1 MLFQSQVPI
10 IFNRLN
16 LQADSAASLTRKT
29 ETAKRLD
36 LYHDAQLD
44 HLETRLNQ
52 LFSDP
57 SSMVQVCLNIT
68 KKVINNLAQVYREA
82 PVRII
87 EGTDSDKELFAG
99 IIEAMALDVKLKLA
113 SRYAK
118 LLKTILLRPV
128 WRNERLDL
136 DILTGNIL
144 DVETGET
151 PEILSKVLVTDFGTS
166 DKIEEVEYSYWTP
179 ETWQRLDYRGQVKEE
194 APNPYGVLPFLS
206 IFDYPPPSSS
216 FWLPGGDDLV
226 SLQEAVNLKLTDLLY
241 LLSTQSFGVGFI
253 KGGQGGGS
261 LKVDPGSLVELSENG
276 ELGFA
281 HQQAR
286 IEEVVGAIDKLIK
299 WGCVSHG
306 LSAASMSTDPQEASG
321 LSKLVDTRELKEVR
335 AEDVALWRSY
345 EGKLFSLIRTVWNAH
360 NPTKKLSESA
370 TLKIDFCDPKPE
382 TDPKTQAEAWE
393 KLLGFGVISPV
404 DIALER
410 NPDLK
415 NREEALAYLLTIE
428 KENRELNTGERSF
441 VTPKNPPPKA

>member
-1 MLFQSQVPI
+1 MLFNSTVPLV
-10 IFNRLN
+10 FSRLN
-16 LQADSAASLTRKT
+16 LQADSAANLARKT
-29 ETAKRLD
+29 EASKRLD

-44 HLETRLNQ
+44 HLETRLNE

-57 SSMVQVCLNIT
+57 SAMVKVCLNVV
-68 KKVINNLAQVYREA
+68 KKVVNNLAQVYREA

-179 ETWQRLDYRGQVKEE
+179 ETFQRLDYRGQVKEE
-194 APNPYGVLPFLS
+194 AANPYGVLPFLS
-206 IFDYPPPSSS
+206 VFDYPPPSSS
-216 FWLPGGDDLV
+216 FWLPGGEDLV

-241 LLSTQSFGVGFI
+241 LLSTQSFGVGYI

-261 LKVDPGSLVELSENG
+261 LKVDPGALVELPENG
-276 ELGFA
+276 EIGFA
-281 HQQAR
+281 NQQAR

-321 LSKLVDTRELKEVR
+321 LSKIVDTRELAEMR

-345 EGKLFSLIRTVWNAH
+345 EKRLFSLIRTVWNAH
-360 NPTKKLSESA
+360 SPTKKLSESA
-370 TLKIDFCDPKPE
+370 TLNVDFADPRPEVDPKS
-382 TDPKTQAEAWE
+382 QAEAWE

-404 DIALER
+404 DIAMQQ

-415 NREEALAYLLTIE
+415 TREEALAYLLQVQE
-428 KENRELNTGERSF
+428 ESRELNSGRE
-441 VTPKNPPPKA
+441 VL

>member
-16 LQADSAASLTRKT
+16 LQADSAAALKRKE

-44 HLETRLNQ
+44 HLEKRLNE

-57 SSMVQVCLNIT
+57 STMVKVCLNVV
-68 KKVINNLAQVYREA
+68 KKVVNNLAQVYREA

-87 EGTDSDKELFAG
+87 EGTDGDKELYAG
-99 IIEAMALDVKLKLA
+99 IVEGLALDVKLKQA

-128 WRNERLDL
+128 WRNDRLDM

-194 APNPYGVLPFLS
+194 APNPYGVLPFLP
-206 IFDYPPPSSS
+206 IFDYPPPSAS

-226 SLQEAVNLKLTDLLY
+226 SLQECLNLKLTDLLY

-261 LKVDPGSLVELSENG
+261 LKVDPGSLVELPENG

-306 LSAASMSTDPQEASG
+306 LSAASMSTDPTEASG
-321 LSKLVDTRELKEVR
+321 LSKYIDNRELGEMR
-335 AEDVALWRSY
+335 ADDISLWWSY
-345 EGKLFSLIRTVWNAH
+345 EKKLFQLIRVIWNSH
-360 NPTKKLSESA
+360 NPGKKISETA
-370 TLKIDFCDPKPE
+370 QLKIDFADPKPNV
-382 TDPKTQAEAWE
+382 DPKSQSEAWRS
-393 KLLGFGVISPV
+393 LLDMGVISQV

-415 NREEALAYLLTIE
+415 TREDALAFLLQIE
-428 KENRELNTGERSF
+428 QERRELEGGM
-441 VTPKNPPPKA
+441 K

>member
-16 LQADSAASLTRKT
+16 LQADSAASLARKT

-44 HLETRLNQ
+44 HLETRLNE

-57 SSMVQVCLNIT
+57 SAMVKVCLNVV
-68 KKVINNLAQVYREA
+68 KKVVNNLAQVYREA

-87 EGTDSDKELFAG
+87 EGAEKDKELFAG
-99 IIEAMALDVKLKLA
+99 IIEVMALDVKLKQA

-128 WRNERLDL
+128 WRSDRLDL

-144 DVETGET
+144 DVETGES
-151 PEILSKVLVTDFGTS
+151 PEILAKVLVTDFGVS

-194 APNPYGVLPFLS
+194 APNPYGVLPFLA

-216 FWLPGGDDLV
+216 FWLPGGDDLI
-226 SLQEAVNLKLTDLLY
+226 SLQEAINLKLTDLLY
-241 LLSTQSFGVGFI
+241 LLSTQSFGVGYI

-261 LKVDPGSLVELSENG
+261 LKVDPGALVELPENG
-276 ELGFA
+276 EIGFA
-281 HQQAR
+281 NQQAR

-321 LSKLVDTRELKEVR
+321 LSKIVDTRELAEMR

-345 EGKLFSLIRTVWNAH
+345 EKRLFSLIRTVWNAH
-360 NPTKKLSESA
+360 SPSRKLSESA
-370 TLKIDFCDPKPE
+370 MLNIDFADPRPEVDPKS
-382 TDPKTQAEAWE
+382 QAEAWE

-404 DIALER
+404 DIAMQQ

-415 NREEALAYLLTIE
+415 TREEALAYLIQVQE
-428 KENRELNTGERSF
+428 ESRELNSGRE
-441 VTPKNPPPKA
+441 VM

>member
-10 IFNRLN
+10 VFSRLN
-16 LQADSAASLTRKT
+16 LQTDSAASLERKT

-44 HLETRLNQ
+44 HLETRLNE

-57 SSMVQVCLNIT
+57 SAMVKVCLNVVR
-68 KKVINNLAQVYREA
+68 KVIVNLAQVYREA
-82 PVRII
+82 PTRLID
-87 EGTDSDKELFAG
+87 GTDSDKELYSG
-99 IIEAMALDVKLKLA
+99 IVESMALDVKLKLA

-144 DVETGET
+144 DVETGES

-179 ETWQRLDYRGQVKEE
+179 ETWQRLDYRGQLKEE
-194 APNPYGVLPFLS
+194 AANPYGVLPFLS
-206 IFDYPPPSSS
+206 VFDYPPPSSS
-216 FWLPGGDDLV
+216 FWLPGGDDLI
-226 SLQEAVNLKLTDLLY
+226 SLQEAINLKLTDLLY
-241 LLSTQSFGVGFI
+241 LLSTQSFGVGYI

-261 LKVDPGSLVELSENG
+261 LKVDPGALVELQENG
-276 ELGFA
+276 EIGFA
-281 HQQAR
+281 NQQAR

-299 WGCVSHG
+299 WGCVSQG
-306 LSAASMSTDPQEASG
+306 LSATSMSTEPTEASG
-321 LSKLVDTRELKEVR
+321 LSKIVDTRELAEMR

-345 EGKLFSLIRTVWNAH
+345 EKRLFQLIRQVWNAH

-370 TLKIDFCDPKPE
+370 TLNIDFADPRPEVDPKS
-382 TDPKTQAEAWE
+382 QAEAWE
-393 KLLGFGVISPV
+393 KLLGFGVISQI

-415 NREEALAYLLTIE
+415 TREDAMTFLLQIE
-428 KENRELNTGERSF
+428 QERR
-441 VTPKNPPPKA
+441 TLEGRA

>member
-1 MLFQSQVPI
+1 MLFASQVPI
-10 IFNRLN
+10 VFSRLN
-16 LQADSAASLTRKT
+16 LQADSATSLARKT

-36 LYHDAQLD
+36 YFHDSQLD

-57 SSMVQVCLNIT
+57 SAMVKVCLNVVR
-68 KKVINNLAQVYREA
+68 KVIVNLAQVYREA
-82 PVRII
+82 PTRLID
-87 EGTDSDKELFAG
+87 GTDSDKELYTG
-99 IIEAMALDVKLKLA
+99 IVESMALDVKLKLA

-144 DVETGET
+144 DVETGES

-179 ETWQRLDYRGQVKEE
+179 ETWERLNYRGQTIEE
-194 APNPYGVLPFLS
+194 AANPYGVLPFLS
-206 IFDYPPPSSS
+206 VFDYPPPSSN
-216 FWLPGGDDLV
+216 FWLPGGDDLI
-226 SLQEAVNLKLTDLLY
+226 SMQEAVNLKLTDLLY
-241 LLSTQSFGVGFI
+241 LLSTQSFGVGYI

-261 LKVDPGSLVELSENG
+261 LKVDPGSLVELPENG
-276 ELGFA
+276 EIGFA
-281 HQQAR
+281 NQQAR

-321 LSKLVDTRELKEVR
+321 LSKIVDTRELAEMR

-345 EGKLFSLIRTVWNAH
+345 EKRLFSLIRTVWNAH
-360 NPTKKLSESA
+360 SPSRKLSESA
-370 TLKIDFCDPKPE
+370 TLNIDFADPRPEVDPKS
-382 TDPKTQAEAWE
+382 QAEAWE

-404 DIALER
+404 DIAMQQ

-415 NREEALAYLLTIE
+415 TREEALAYLLQVQE
-428 KENRELNTGERSF
+428 ESRELNSGKS
-441 VTPKNPPPKA
+441 VL